1 MTGWGSCT
9 KEAQCTAAGCSPLSS
24 SAWSV
29 CPFSFLPSLSFRFAF
44 SSSSP
49 SIFSSTLLTLLHL
62 SSRVSFAFA
71 SLSFSLSYLVFL
83 YSPSPCLLLLPPPP
97 SSFLPSLAW
106 IGTKP
111 PALNHLVHLSILYH
125 SLSVSQFTVII
136 STFPF
141 SSLPASVIISQGG
154 RRHSKKGF
162 QRAAMISLISDDPC
176 HQSRTPLIALSVSYR
191 IIN

>member
-49 SIFSSTLLTLLHL
+49 SIFSSTLLTLLHP
-62 SSRVSFAFA
+62 SSRVSFASA

-83 YSPSPCLLLLPPPP
+83 YSPSPPP

-106 IGTKP
+106 IRTKP
-111 PALNHLVHLSILYH
+111 PALNHLAHLSTLYH
-125 SLSVSQFTVII
+125 SISQSVHGDNLP
-136 STFPF
+136 FP
-141 SSLPASVIISQGG
+141 SPSLPASVISQGVVG
-154 RRHSKKGF
+154 ITRRAFSA
-162 QRAAMISLISDDPC
+162 QQWYPSSLMT
-176 HQSRTPLIALSVSYR
+176 RV
-191 IIN
+191 INPAHH